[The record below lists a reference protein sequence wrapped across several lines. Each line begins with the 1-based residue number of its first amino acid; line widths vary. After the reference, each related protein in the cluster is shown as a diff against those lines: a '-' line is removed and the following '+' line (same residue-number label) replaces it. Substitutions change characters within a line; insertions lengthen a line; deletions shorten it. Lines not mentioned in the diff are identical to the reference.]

1 MDLQITFAKV
11 ASHAEQSYLQL
22 AAVSWERSTWRKNF
36 AHHYFFLPGIFVC
49 VHLCVCVC
57 VSVCWCFH
65 VCEYMCVKLFVYVC
79 MLPWM
84 VECVCVCSCACVS
97 LWVCAWVYVSVN
109 VCFCVCLC
117 VWVCEKRVSAVAWGE
132 MKTGKINDALLA
144 WSKTHY

>member
-22 AAVSWERSTWRKNF
+22 AAVSWERCTWRKNF
-36 AHHYFFLPGIFVC
+36 AHHYFFAGDFCVCAFVRVRMCECVLMLPCMWVYVC
-49 VHLCVCVC
+49 KVVCVC
-57 VSVCWCFH
+57 VYASMNGWV
-65 VCEYMCVKLFVYVC
+65 
-79 MLPWM
+79 
-84 VECVCVCSCACVS
+84 CVCVCSCACVS

-117 VWVCEKRVSAVAWGE
+117 VWVCEKRVSAEAWGE